1 MSILTVKNISHGFGD
16 RAIFE
21 DVSFRLLKG
30 EHVGIIGANG
40 EGKSTFM
47 NIVTGKLQPDE
58 GTVEWANRVR
68 VGYLDQHSSLE
79 KGATIQDV
87 LRSAFKYLFDMEQE
101 ILEIGD
107 KMGSC
112 TEEELYKLMDDMG
125 TLQDILDN
133 SGFYNIDSKVE
144 EVARGLGLRDVGLDK
159 QVDELSGGQRS
170 KVLLGK
176 LLLESPDILL
186 LDEPTNYLD
195 EEHINWLKIYLNN
208 YENAFM
214 LISHDIPFIN
224 EVVNLIYHM
233 ENKELSRYV
242 GNYDD
247 FQAVYEAKKKQV
259 ESAYERQQQE
269 INKLEDFIARN
280 KARVAT
286 SNMAKSR
293 QKKLD
298 KMDKIELMK
307 DKPKPTFEFKMGKTS
322 GKIIFKTDNLVI
334 GYDEPL
340 TKPVNVY
347 LEKGMKVALT
357 GANGLGKSTLLKS
370 LMGLIPPFS
379 GDIETGEN
387 IEIGYFEQE
396 GSRDNYKT
404 CIEDFWAEY
413 PGYNQYE
420 VRSALARCGLTTKH
434 IESKIVVLSG
444 GEQAKVRLAKVMNR
458 DANVLLL
465 DEPTNHLDQ
474 DAKDE
479 LKKTLKEY
487 KGTILLVSH
496 EKEFYEDIA
505 THIWNCEEWT
515 RKIF

>member
-1 MSILTVKNISHGFGD
+1 LSILTVKKISHGFGD

-47 NIVTGKLQPDE
+47 NIVTGKIQPDE
-58 GTVEWANRVR
+58 GTVEWSNRVR

-79 KGATIQDV
+79 KGTTIKDV
-87 LRSAFKYLFDMEQE
+87 MRGAFKYLYDMENE
-101 ILEIGD
+101 IMEIGE
-107 KMGSC
+107 KMGDC
-112 TEEELYKLMDDMG
+112 TEEELYRLMEDMG
-125 TLQDILDN
+125 NFQDTLDHN
-133 SGFYNIDSKVE
+133 GFYTIDARVD
-144 EVARGLGLRDVGLDK
+144 EVAKGLGLKDVGLDK
-159 QVDELSGGQRS
+159 NVDDLSGGQRS

-195 EEHINWLKIYLNN
+195 EEHIEWLKVYLNN

-224 EVVNLIYHM
+224 SVVNLIYHM
-233 ENKELSRYV
+233 ENRALTRYV

-247 FQAVYEAKKKQV
+247 FQVIYDAKKRQM
-259 ESAYERQQQE
+259 ESAYEKQQQE
-269 INKLEDFIARN
+269 INNLEDFISRN

-298 KMDKIELMK
+298 KMDKIELSK
-307 DKPKPTFEFKMGKTS
+307 DKPKPTFTFKEGRTS
-322 GKIIFKTDNLVI
+322 SKLIFKTDNLVI
-334 GYDEPL
+334 GYDEAL
-340 TKPVNVY
+340 TKPINVY
-347 LEKGMKVALT
+347 LEKGQKIALT

-370 LMGLIPPFS
+370 LLGLIPPFS
-379 GDIETGEN
+379 GEIEAGEN
-387 IEIGYFEQE
+387 LQIGYFEQE
-396 GSRDNYKT
+396 GAKGNYNT
-404 CIEDFWAEY
+404 CIEDFWETY
-413 PGYNQYE
+413 PGFNQYE

-434 IESKIVVLSG
+434 IESKILVLSG
-444 GEQAKVRLAKVMNR
+444 GEQAKVRLAKVINR
-458 DANVLLL
+458 ESNILLL

-479 LKKTLKEY
+479 LKRALQEY
-487 KGTILLVSH
+487 RGTILLVSH

-505 THIWNCEEWT
+505 TEVWNCEEWT
-515 RKIF
+515 KKLF